1 MASYCMHRSSITTIL
16 RSHRLSAHQHHGG
29 LMDDCMSLTCYLAID
44 IDAYSLCVR
53 PGVTP
58 RSTATIILLNPVR
71 IIWVKLLSPLQ
82 AVCPTSLRRLLALGS
97 SKSWYTS
104 PCPQGVSLTLPA
116 YTRKPSLEK
125 LDPARIGRRRSSSA
139 RSEERE
145 KAFGNWKANGCLHVV
160 SKKLQK
166 SSNCAMTLGRV
177 YACL

>member
-1 MASYCMHRSSITTIL
+1 
-16 RSHRLSAHQHHGG
+16 
-29 LMDDCMSLTCYLAID
+29 MDDCMSLTCYLAID
-44 IDAYSLCVR
+44 IYAYSLCGR

-71 IIWVKLLSPLQ
+71 INSCCLGQARRLSPLQ

-97 SKSWYTS
+97 SESWYTS

-125 LDPARIGRRRSSSA
+125 LDSARTERSRFSSA

-145 KAFGNWKANGCLHVV
+145 RERGNLENG
-160 SKKLQK
+160 KLLDI
-166 SSNCAMTLGRV
+166 CI
-177 YACL
+177 